1 MTTRI
6 PRNAKKVFYATEST
20 TRTKPDGEVI
30 RVAGREQRSTTFAEA
45 RRFLDDLG
53 VSGGVTLWTAR
64 SQQTNAYADRRADG
78 TWVSLD
84 RLTGTWEPL
93 PDLPSTDSGAWKCP
107 DCDTSNTRRADAVCL
122 GCDRP
127 RPDSRVRINL
137 P

>member
-53 VSGGVTLWTAR
+53 VRGGVTLWTAR
-64 SQQTNAYADRRADG
+64 SQQTSVYTDRRADG
-78 TWVSLD
+78 TWVALN

-93 PDLPSTDSGAWKCP
+93 PGLPSDDQDGK
-107 DCDTSNTRRADAVCL
+107 
-122 GCDRP
+122 G
-127 RPDSRVRINL
+127 
-137 P
+137 